1 MAQDVT
7 IAGAT
12 YNDVPSIVVPK
23 ANSGDAIFVDPTPTT
38 AEASDVVDGKSF
50 FLANGTLAT
59 GNAVIPEPA
68 TSVPIMDG
76 TAAVGTSD
84 KYAREDHVH
93 PTDTSARHWKK
104 VRINK
109 GSVTLTA
116 NKNNAN
122 QIDFSTEVNNNKPS
136 GYTFDHL
143 EFLGAWPADNWNNF
157 VVTRVYSTGWSD
169 TTLILTTSANH
180 SCSGCYVN
188 IWYYKDG

>member
-76 TAAVGTSD
+76 TGAVGTSD

-93 PTDTSARHWKK
+93 PTDSSIRKWKK
-104 VRINK
+104 VRLNK
-109 GSVTLTA
+109 GSTTLTA
-116 NKNNAN
+116 GKNNAN
-122 QIDFSTEVNNNKPS
+122 SLDFATDINNNKPT

-143 EFLGAWPADNWNNF
+143 EFLGAWPADNWTNF
-157 VVTRVYSTGWSD
+157 NITRVYNSAWPD
-169 TTLILTTSANH
+169 TTLLLVISNNH
-180 SCSGCYVN
+180 SCSAVYAN
-188 IWYYKDG
+188 AWYYKDG